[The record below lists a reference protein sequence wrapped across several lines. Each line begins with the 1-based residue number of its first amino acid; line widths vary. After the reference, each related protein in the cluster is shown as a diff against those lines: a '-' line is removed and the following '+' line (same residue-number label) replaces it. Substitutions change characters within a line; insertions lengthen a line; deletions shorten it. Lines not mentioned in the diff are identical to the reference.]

1 VRGVDGE
8 DEGGPVDGRPGEG
21 ARRIAG
27 EVFDARVR
35 ARAILEEAQAG
46 ARRILEGAE
55 AERDSWRSAAEA
67 AGREEGLARAA
78 AELARGAR
86 ERDRLLAACRGEV
99 LDVAAA
105 IAGRILGREVRPGAD
120 AAFAAG
126 IALAELRGARRVDLR
141 VSTEDLPGVRC
152 AAGALGEAIGR
163 LRVVEDASLATGEV
177 VLEGEGARMDGRFP
191 ARIAL
196 LRRALEESE
205 A

>member
-1 VRGVDGE
+1 MDGE
-8 DEGGPVDGRPGEG
+8 DEAGPVDGRPGEG

-35 ARAILEEAQAG
+35 ARAILEEAQAS
-46 ARRILEGAE
+46 ARRILRAAE
-55 AERDSWRSAAEA
+55 AERDSWRDAAEA

-86 ERDRLLAACRGEV
+86 ERDRLIAACSGEV

-105 IAGRILGREVRPGAD
+105 IAGRILAREVRPGAD
-120 AAFAAG
+120 AVGAAR
-126 IALAELRGARRVDLR
+126 IALAELRGSRRVDLR
-141 VSTEDLPGVRC
+141 VSAEDLAAIRD
-152 AAGALGEAIGR
+152 AAGALGDAVGR
-163 LRVVEDASLATGEV
+163 LRVVEDASLAMGEV
-177 VLEGEGARMDGRFP
+177 VLEGEGARVDGRFS

-196 LRRALEESE
+196 LRRALEEIE